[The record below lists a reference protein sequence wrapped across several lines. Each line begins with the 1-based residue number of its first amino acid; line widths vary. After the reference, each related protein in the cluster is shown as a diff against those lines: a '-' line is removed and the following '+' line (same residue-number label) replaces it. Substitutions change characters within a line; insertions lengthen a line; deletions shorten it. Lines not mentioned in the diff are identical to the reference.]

1 MYPST
6 GDLLILA
13 PGATYDEEFT
23 SQTSVL
29 VCNAIVPGSEKL
41 RHALH
46 WNVPAVKAKWLWDCI
61 HDGELKPFEPY
72 LVQPFTNR
80 HSAEEAEPFMKLSE
94 RSNALSSKNTHEPAD
109 LKMQKIKPERLKTDS
124 RKSSSSSPKGN
135 DTAALFGASPSHH
148 NASENSVRTKQSTA
162 EAPYFDAPTAP
173 LREIS
178 PNLSP
183 KASIP
188 AASKPSLPSQDCNL
202 GPAISSLLA
211 NVRNPR
217 ASSDPAPRPF
227 GRQRRRQLLGRAPS
241 NVSTGSAALSRAS
254 SVDTE
259 NTEGLGT
266 PLELSFPIV
275 KGPSRSNSFDD
286 LFREAEK
293 KRLGGEQQQPL
304 IMTQL
309 GYQDEGALRAREKVL
324 GKMGARG
331 EVVRAKEIG
340 QVRDV
345 GVKGGG
351 RRTRNSGGRQLIV

>member
-1 MYPST
+1 
-6 GDLLILA
+6 
-13 PGATYDEEFT
+13 
-23 SQTSVL
+23 
-29 VCNAIVPGSEKL
+29 
-41 RHALH
+41 
-46 WNVPAVKAKWLWDCI
+46 
-61 HDGELKPFEPY
+61 
-72 LVQPFTNR
+72 
-80 HSAEEAEPFMKLSE
+80 MKLSE
-94 RSNALSSKNTHEPAD
+94 RSNAQSSENTHEPAD
-109 LKMQKIKPERLKTDS
+109 VKMQKIKPERLKIGS
-124 RKSSSSSPKGN
+124 RKSNSSSPRGN
-135 DTAALFGASPSHH
+135 DTAALFRASPSQH
-148 NASENSVRTKQSTA
+148 NTGENPVRTDPSTA

-178 PNLSP
+178 PNFSP
-183 KASIP
+183 KVP
-188 AASKPSLPSQDCNL
+188 VLAARKPSLPPQDSNL
-202 GPAISSLLA
+202 GSAIFSLLA

-241 NVSTGSAALSRAS
+241 NVSTGSVALSRAS

-266 PLELSFPIV
+266 PLELSFPMV

-286 LFREAEK
+286 LFREAEEE
-293 KRLGGEQQQPL
+293 KRQGGEQQQPL
-304 IMTQL
+304 MMTQL

-324 GKMGARG
+324 GKMGAKG

-340 QVRDV
+340 RVRDV

>member
-6 GDLLILA
+6 CDSLTLA
-13 PGATYDEEFT
+13 QGATYDEEFT

-29 VCNAIVPGSEKL
+29 VCNAIVHGSEKL

-61 HDGELKPFEPY
+61 HDGELKPFELY

-80 HSAEEAEPFMKLSE
+80 HFAEEAEPSIKHSK
-94 RSNALSSKNTHEPAD
+94 RSNAQLSDKTHKPANV
-109 LKMQKIKPERLKTDS
+109 KIQKIKPERLKTS
-124 RKSSSSSPKGN
+124 SPKSNPKGN
-135 DTAALFGASPSHH
+135 DTAALFRTSPSLK
-148 NASENSVRTKQSTA
+148 NASESPVPSYPTTA
-162 EAPYFDAPTAP
+162 EASYFDAPTTP

-183 KASIP
+183 EPSI
-188 AASKPSLPSQDCNL
+188 AAANKLSLPSQDSNL
-202 GPAISSLLA
+202 GPTISSLLA

-227 GRQRRRQLLGRAPS
+227 GRQRHRQLLGRAPS
-241 NVSTGSAALSRAS
+241 NVSTGSAAISRAS

-275 KGPSRSNSFDD
+275 KGLSRNNSFDD

-293 KRLGGEQQQPL
+293 EKRLGGEQQQPL
-304 IMTQL
+304 MMTQL

-340 QVRDV
+340 RVRDV
-345 GVKGGG
+345 GVKAGG
-351 RRTRNSGGRQLIV
+351 RRTRNSGGRQLLV